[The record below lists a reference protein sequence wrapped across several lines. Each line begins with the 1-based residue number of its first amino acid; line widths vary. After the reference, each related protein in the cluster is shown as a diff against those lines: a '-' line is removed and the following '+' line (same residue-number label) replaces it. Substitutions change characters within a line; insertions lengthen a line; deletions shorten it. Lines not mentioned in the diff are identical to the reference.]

1 MDQVAQFVGYPESEF
16 EEESDGELQPPRS
29 QSYGGSKLSPSGT
42 LKSTP
47 HVRSTNEESTA
58 KMDHSAAPMQKNR
71 PLASNTSKTKANSK
85 DMKRM

>member
-29 QSYGGSKLSPSGT
+29 QSYGGSKLSPS
-42 LKSTP
+42 STP
-47 HVRSTNEESTA
+47 RVRSTNEESTA